1 MPPKAA
7 PVEIALSSKTS
18 SPMTTSNVP
27 TPQQVPFKPQ
37 ILKRPQRNA
46 SPVSAP
52 GSMPPPPAALG
63 RQPSPQPPP
72 SGPAHFPV
80 VPTVQHAF
88 DRRDNM
94 PTGQKNALLSLFGNS
109 SQIVSSPVQ
118 TSVPSMSPIPPHGLS
133 YTSSGIPSLPSL
145 PSKSPMPRSPHVAAA
160 SPQPPTPKSIMSGV
174 ISPVSPLP
182 ERGSAQN
189 SPAHLASRSRI
200 SSIGDVMPPNIVIPK
215 DQIPT
220 SDPATAAE
228 AVQNVATAIQRNGH
242 GLGYPKLDDGYAN
255 TGSAGLGEELGA
267 GVMLDRGKGRA
278 IGVGKAESSP
288 VDKTFLLGF
297 LENVARGGRT
307 T

>member
-1 MPPKAA
+1 
-7 PVEIALSSKTS
+7 
-18 SPMTTSNVP
+18 
-27 TPQQVPFKPQ
+27 
-37 ILKRPQRNA
+37 
-46 SPVSAP
+46 
-52 GSMPPPPAALG
+52 
-63 RQPSPQPPP
+63 
-72 SGPAHFPV
+72 
-80 VPTVQHAF
+80 
-88 DRRDNM
+88 
-94 PTGQKNALLSLFGNS
+94 
-109 SQIVSSPVQ
+109 
-118 TSVPSMSPIPPHGLS
+118 
-133 YTSSGIPSLPSL
+133 
-145 PSKSPMPRSPHVAAA
+145 
-160 SPQPPTPKSIMSGV
+160 
-174 ISPVSPLP
+174 
-182 ERGSAQN
+182 
-189 SPAHLASRSRI
+189 
-200 SSIGDVMPPNIVIPK
+200 MPPNIVIPK